1 MIRELVALQQEAP
14 PAIMTKNSLD
24 ALSIVEV
31 LIKQL
36 IVQTVS
42 RALKETDVKAFKKI
56 GQISGIQNYLE
67 ALVRMDKF

>member
-14 PAIMTKNSLD
+14 ATIMTKNSLD

-36 IVQTVS
+36 IAQTVS
-42 RALKETDVKAFKKI
+42 RALKETEMKAFIKI
-56 GQISGIQNYLE
+56 GQISAIQNCLE
-67 ALVRMDKF
+67 ARVRMDKC